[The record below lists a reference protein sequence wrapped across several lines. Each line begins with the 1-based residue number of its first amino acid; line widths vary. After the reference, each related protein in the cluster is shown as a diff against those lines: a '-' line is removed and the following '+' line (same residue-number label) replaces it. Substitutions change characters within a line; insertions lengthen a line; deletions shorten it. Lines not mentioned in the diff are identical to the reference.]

1 MANWLSGYTT
11 RKKITI
17 DKSKIDSDLTDFP
30 VLVKLTSS
38 NFDFSKANSDGYD
51 IRFTSADGTTLL
63 KYERER
69 HDSDNEVA
77 EYWVKIPSIS
87 SSEDTIFYIYYR
99 TEDTDD
105 GADPT
110 NVWDSNFKGV
120 WHMKDLTT
128 STIEDSTSNNNDGT
142 KKAANEPIEIDG
154 KIAKAQD
161 FDGTNDAITVADSDS
176 LTPVGS
182 YTLSLWVN
190 VDAYNGNYTLW
201 VGKWVETG
209 NMREYAIGEGGTSSN
224 RIVFYH
230 AAAGSGSVMEYV
242 DYERPATG
250 EWHHITGVFNSGSNI
265 KLYLDGAEVS
275 SKNTAVSAVV
285 NGTAPFK
292 FASSEFGGRTNYLNG
307 KIDEVRLS
315 NTNRSAAWIKASYNS
330 ENNSLVSYGNE
341 EGIDNA
347 VFFGCNF

>member
-99 TEDTDD
+99 TEDTAD

-142 KKAANEPIEIDG
+142 KKAINEPVEVDG
-154 KIAKAQD
+154 QIAKAQS
-161 FDGTNDAITVADSDS
+161 FDGSNDYISTSWNQLTGNAARSIEVWFKTGSTSDS
-176 LTPVGS
+176 NWISWGTNNSNQLSQVGIWQGGLGYLGYANELTTPAS
-182 YTLSLWVN
+182 
-190 VDAYNGNYTLW
+190 AYADN
-201 VGKWVETG
+201 
-209 NMREYAIGEGGTSSN
+209 A
-224 RIVFYH
+224 
-230 AAAGSGSVMEYV
+230 
-242 DYERPATG
+242 
-250 EWHHITGVFNSGSNI
+250 WHHLVVTFDGSAM
-265 KLYLDGAEVS
+265 KLYLDSVEKNSKSTTLNTGTSNLNIGRSITVS
-275 SKNTAVSAVV
+275 NYY
-285 NGTAPFK
+285 NGT
-292 FASSEFGGRTNYLNG
+292 L
-307 KIDEVRLS
+307 DEVRIS
-315 NTNRSAAWIKASYNS
+315 GVARSSAWIKASYYS
-330 ENNSLVSYGNE
+330 GNNSLVSYGNE